1 MKFSNIFLAVLGC
14 FLWTAAAWAQNT
26 IPYRFAT
33 RAEAQMLITDID
45 EYTNSLNQF
54 DVEVRLQKKDGR
66 KSQFLTLAMNE
77 TQNWSDQDREKV
89 NKAMK
94 AISDQIQ
101 KQKFTLHFPKEII
114 LLKTSMKEE
123 GNRSGYARKNWIA
136 LGENLLSGASEDS
149 LQQMLTHELFHIL
162 TRSDLVFKRAMYK
175 TIGFTV
181 LNREILFPADV
192 IEKRISDPDINRY
205 DNYATFT
212 IDGSKRNCA
221 MIMYTSR
228 PYESGSLNEY
238 VCVGLIPLN
247 NQFVPVQMNGETV
260 IYPLDKATDLYTQIG
275 KNTRNVTN
283 PEEILADNFS
293 YVILNKTEVPTPE
306 ILDNIRK
313 VLKRK

>member
-1 MKFSNIFLAVLGC
+1 MKFAHIFLTVFGC
-14 FLWTAAAWAQNT
+14 FFATVATYAQSS

-45 EYTNSLNQF
+45 EYTKSLNQF
-54 DVEVRLQKKDGR
+54 DVEARLQKKDGR

-77 TQNWSDQDREKV
+77 TRNWSDQDREKV

-94 AISDQIQ
+94 AIGEQMQ
-101 KQKFTLHFPKEII
+101 KQKFTLNFPKEII

-123 GNRSGYARKNWIA
+123 GNRDGYARRNWIA

-149 LQQMLTHELFHIL
+149 LQQVLTHELFHIL
-162 TRSDLVFKRAMYK
+162 TRSDLVFKRAMYN

-205 DNYATFT
+205 DSYATFT
-212 IDGSKRNCA
+212 IDGSKRNCT
-221 MIMYTSR
+221 MIMYTTR
-228 PYESGSLNEY
+228 TYESGSLGDY
-238 VCVGLIPLN
+238 VNIGLVPLN
-247 NQFVPVQMNGETV
+247 NQFVPVQVNGGTV
-260 IYPLDKATDLYTQIG
+260 IYPLDKAEDFYTQVG
-275 KNTRNVTN
+275 KNTGNVVN

-293 YVILNKTEVPTPE
+293 YVILNKTDVPNPE
-306 ILDNIRK
+306 LLDTIRK

>member
-149 LQQMLTHELFHIL
+149 LQQKL
-162 TRSDLVFKRAMYK
+162 DNAKQK
-175 TIGFTV
+175 TEKYITEHLSVAERCGK
-181 LNREILFPADV
+181 PMV
-192 IEKRISDPDINRY
+192 IEEFGYPR
-205 DNYATFT
+205 
-212 IDGSKRNCA
+212 DGFKFEKHAPTVARDS
-221 MIMYTSR
+221 Y
-228 PYESGSLNEY
+228 YES
-238 VCVGLIPLN
+238 VFGLINKHARTGGLLAGCNFWAWGGSASLPTGHDYWKPGDDYTGDPAQEAQGLN
-247 NQFVPVQMNGETV
+247 SVFS
-260 IYPLDKATDLYTQIG
+260 TDSTTLSLIQNI
-275 KNTRNVTN
+275 NA
-283 PEEILADNFS
+283 ILSCSDES
-293 YVILNKTEVPTPE
+293 Y
-306 ILDNIRK
+306 
-313 VLKRK
+313 